1 MFQTDQNQI
10 TFNNTQFR
18 TSPSGEGNSLPSLFS
33 IFLLHFPCPNSS
45 VSFSISLY
53 SRTCFPYS
61 YNSTSKTTRLMKK
74 VLLSLSLTTQS
85 HQISLPTLL
94 YPSPSQ
100 KMKKYLEFYLC
111 SLFIY
116 FVCIYVLGGKKQVY
130 YIQAYRE
137 LDDIKWQCK

>member
-33 IFLLHFPCPNSS
+33 IFLLRFPCPNSS
-45 VSFSISLY
+45 VIFLYFSLLQDMFSLQ
-53 SRTCFPYS
+53 S

-116 FVCIYVLGGKKQVY
+116 FVCIYVLGEKCRFTAFKP
-130 YIQAYRE
+130 IE
-137 LDDIKWQCK
+137 SWMT